1 MNKIRKKSL
10 LAATTASTAIFHV
23 KLLRAQNLLYNSPK
37 GEYMDDM
44 TNKIEKLR
52 KAIISTKEKVHT
64 TKARVQT
71 GLIEEAYYQ
80 INKTSFQQNFK
91 VLIGHYK
98 NETHATRL
106 GSTVG

>member
-1 MNKIRKKSL
+1 MDTMMNKK
-10 LAATTASTAIFHV
+10 
-23 KLLRAQNLLYNSPK
+23 
-37 GEYMDDM
+37 M
-44 TNKIEKLR
+44 EKLR
-52 KAIISTKEKVHT
+52 KAIVATKEKVQT
-64 TKARVQT
+64 NARVQT

-106 GSTVG
+106 G

>member
-1 MNKIRKKSL
+1 
-10 LAATTASTAIFHV
+10 
-23 KLLRAQNLLYNSPK
+23 
-37 GEYMDDM
+37 M

-52 KAIISTKEKVHT
+52 KAIVATKEKVH

-98 NETHATRL
+98 NEAHATQIR
-106 GSTVG
+106 